1 MDCIA
6 GREGRA
12 HREKRD
18 RMSPPVAASQPLSE
32 EQIERYA
39 RQIIVPGIGAEG
51 QKTLCAA
58 EIFVDGHAA
67 GRTVAAQYLRAA
79 GMRVPEATNP
89 AKGSKHFR
97 LRLRWSHGT
106 QWSAAGSTAGSPMQR
121 TLFGFPSSKPADS
134 LPCTPT
140 SSTTSPVPTSQPR
153 RSLRFSDGSRRG
165 TVTFSRSPDRG
176 SAHARNV
183 H

>member
-1 MDCIA
+1 
-6 GREGRA
+6 
-12 HREKRD
+12 
-18 RMSPPVAASQPLSE
+18 MSPPVAASQPLSE

-89 AKGSKHFR
+89 APRIDCIVLAGVTDMPCERVKALSASAPLVAWYAVVGGRVHGGLADAAHPIRVPEFEAGGQ
-97 LRLRWSHGT
+97 LAVHADVVHHIAGADVATTTVAALLRWIAPGDCYVF
-106 QWSAAGSTAGSPMQR
+106 AIA
-121 TLFGFPSSKPADS
+121 
-134 LPCTPT
+134 
-140 SSTTSPVPTSQPR
+140 
-153 RSLRFSDGSRRG
+153 
-165 TVTFSRSPDRG
+165 
-176 SAHARNV
+176 
-183 H
+183 